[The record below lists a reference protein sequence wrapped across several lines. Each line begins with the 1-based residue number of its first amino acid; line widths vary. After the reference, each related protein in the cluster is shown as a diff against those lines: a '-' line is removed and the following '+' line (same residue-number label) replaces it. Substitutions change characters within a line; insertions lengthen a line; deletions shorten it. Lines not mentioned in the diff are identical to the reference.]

1 MTQAQNGKEIQN
13 FPDGPVVKTQHIH
26 CRGHEFDFRSGKFRL
41 LQCSNPLTP
50 PKKSKEIQK
59 TVKLEVKEVTGSTS
73 DSLSLCLW
81 NIQSL
86 GKKSELETWC
96 WQ

>member
-1 MTQAQNGKEIQN
+1 MTQAQNGCVVHLISKEIQN

-26 CRGHEFDFRSGKFRL
+26 CRGHELDFWSGKFRM

-59 TVKLEVKEVTGSTS
+59 ILKLGVKEVTGSTQTVC
-73 DSLSLCLW
+73 LCACGT
-81 NIQSL
+81 SRA
-86 GKKSELETWC
+86 
-96 WQ
+96 